1 MSALGVW
8 AQHSASTNTSVHP
21 RYVYFQSYCEPD
33 PPLALPIARSRER
46 VRCRADTRDSQYLRA
61 GLAGGYMQGDA
72 EAAAAR
78 ALRGL
83 LPEGRRYLLD
93 CMCASL

>member
-21 RYVYFQSYCEPD
+21 RYVYFQSYY
-33 PPLALPIARSRER
+33 
-46 VRCRADTRDSQYLRA
+46 TRDSAYLRA

-72 EAAAAR
+72 EATAAR